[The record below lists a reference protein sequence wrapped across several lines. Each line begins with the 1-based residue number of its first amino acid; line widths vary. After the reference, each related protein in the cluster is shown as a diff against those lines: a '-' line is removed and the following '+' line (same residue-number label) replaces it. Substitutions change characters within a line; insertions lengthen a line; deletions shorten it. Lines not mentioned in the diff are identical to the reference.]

1 LYADDS
7 VLLFTHKDVDVIN
20 EQLNRDFNSL
30 CEWFVDNKL
39 SIHFGEDKTK
49 SILFTSK
56 NKLKKV
62 GNLSIHHGDIQ
73 IKQHSKVTYLG
84 CVLDEDLSGES
95 MATKVI
101 GKINGRIKF
110 LYRKSRFLD
119 SSLRRLL
126 CNALV
131 QPHFDY
137 ACSAWY
143 PNLTQSLSKKLQT
156 TQNKCIRFC
165 LQLGNR
171 SHIGTTEFKQIN
183 WLPINERFSQCV
195 CSTIFKFFNNNCPA
209 YMKEMFSTYRQDN
222 NTRNAKL
229 RLCQPYRKTNKGQK
243 GLSYLGPSIWN
254 KIDAECKS
262 IANLNTFKHS
272 IKMIFFNELFKK
284 EAEIYRY

>member
-1 LYADDS
+1 M
-7 VLLFTHKDVDVIN
+7 
-20 EQLNRDFNSL
+20 
-30 CEWFVDNKL
+30 DNKL

-62 GNLSIHHGDIQ
+62 GDLSIHHGDIQ

-84 CVLDEDLSGES
+84 CILDEDGES

-126 CNALV
+126 SNALV

-171 SHIGTTEFKQIN
+171 THIGTTEFKQIN
-183 WLPINERFSQCV
+183 WLPI
-195 CSTIFKFFNNNCPA
+195 K
-209 YMKEMFSTYRQDN
+209 
-222 NTRNAKL
+222 
-229 RLCQPYRKTNKGQK
+229 
-243 GLSYLGPSIWN
+243 
-254 KIDAECKS
+254 
-262 IANLNTFKHS
+262 
-272 IKMIFFNELFKK
+272 
-284 EAEIYRY
+284 

>member
-1 LYADDS
+1 MQRRQAIWV
-7 VLLFTHKDVDVIN
+7 VL
-20 EQLNRDFNSL
+20 
-30 CEWFVDNKL
+30 
-39 SIHFGEDKTK
+39 EDW
-49 SILFTSK
+49 
-56 NKLKKV
+56 
-62 GNLSIHHGDIQ
+62 
-73 IKQHSKVTYLG
+73 
-84 CVLDEDLSGES
+84 SGES

-110 LYRKSRFLD
+110 LHRKSRFLD

-143 PNLTQSLSKKLQT
+143 PNLTQSLSKKLQI

-209 YMKEMFSTYRQDN
+209 YMKEMFSTYIQDN
-222 NTRNAKL
+222 KHVVKSSVDRYWKM
-229 RLCQPYRKTNKGQK
+229 PKS
-243 GLSYLGPSIWN
+243 LSFLLMLIWKYGMEISI
-254 KIDAECKS
+254 I
-262 IANLNTFKHS
+262 S
-272 IKMIFFNELFKK
+272 IKFRFRWYITWQGYFYGERPKILIE
-284 EAEIYRY
+284 EAKNGVFSSIVLRNT